1 VVMKDPDER
10 WLDVLGGATSEDAAE
25 SSADREPAAL
35 RKAIQE
41 RIANRPS
48 HLPTEAGFSRMLDRA
63 KLAGLLKES
72 SQSIHSTLIK
82 RILQL
87 LDPSSS
93 DHPNT
98 SSAPWPTSEM
108 IAGIANALSSA
119 APALRG
125 GSAGEVTLRVSDPL
139 NVSLAW
145 QRELTK
151 CGIDHATVILDQG
164 HILIHFALEKPSRDL
179 LIGHDTPPPPGAVCT
194 LVIESNKKD

>member
-1 VVMKDPDER
+1 MKNPDER
-10 WLDVLGGATSEDAAE
+10 WTDVLGGAALEGDAD
-25 SSADREPAAL
+25 SRADREPSAL

-41 RIANRPS
+41 RITNRPS
-48 HLPTEAGFSRMLDRA
+48 HLPTEAGFSRMLDSA
-63 KLAGLLKES
+63 KLAGLLKEG
-72 SQSIHSTLIK
+72 SQSIHSTLIR

-93 DHPNT
+93 GRPI
-98 SSAPWPTSEM
+98 SSDAPWPTSAM
-108 IAGIANALSSA
+108 IAGIASALGSA
-119 APALRG
+119 TPALRG

-164 HILIHFALEKPSRDL
+164 HILIHFALDKPSRDL
-179 LIGHDTPPPPGAVCT
+179 LIGHDIPPPPGTVCT
-194 LVIESNKKD
+194 LVIESNKTD